1 MYAGIAVFDAGA
13 VRTAL
18 AGSGDLLRQLIPALI
33 LVFVLMSVIHMTL
46 DGKAV
51 KRHLGK
57 GAGVRGWALAVAAGV
72 LSLGPVYPWY
82 ALLADLRNRGMHPSL
97 AATFLYARA
106 IKLPLLPLMAHYFG
120 LAYTVVLSLCL
131 LVFSV
136 ISGWILGRLTA
147 EA

>member
-1 MYAGIAVFDAGA
+1 
-13 VRTAL
+13 
-18 AGSGDLLRQLIPALI
+18 
-33 LVFVLMSVIHMTL
+33 
-46 DGKAV
+46 
-51 KRHLGK
+51 
-57 GAGVRGWALAVAAGV
+57 
-72 LSLGPVYPWY
+72 
-82 ALLADLRNRGMHPSL
+82 MHPSL